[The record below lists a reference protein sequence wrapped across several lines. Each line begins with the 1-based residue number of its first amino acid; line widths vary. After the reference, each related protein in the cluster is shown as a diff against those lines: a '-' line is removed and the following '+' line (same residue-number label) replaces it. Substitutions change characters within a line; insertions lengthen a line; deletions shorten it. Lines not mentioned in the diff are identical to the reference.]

1 MTNFENL
8 EARTLYSVSERRNTK
23 QQIKDYVSLEGFLPD
38 SDPTLIGGCYLYQ
51 NHWSFTHFGSIEND
65 GQEYEVILA
74 SVQQDDHFGSGPDNE
89 KNQLYL
95 MPSEAWQD
103 FENEFRQRGGTSLW
117 SDFKAAEMI
126 KDRLGFKKDFMTL
139 EAQ

>member
-23 QQIKDYVSLEGFLPD
+23 QEIKDYLSVEGFLPD
-38 SDPTLIGGCYLYQ
+38 PNASLIGGAYLYQ
-51 NHWSFTHFGSIEND
+51 NYWSFIHFGAVENE

-74 SVQQDDHFGSGPDNE
+74 SVQQDDHFSRGPDNE

-95 MPSEAWQD
+95 MPSEEWQD
-103 FENEFRQRGGTSLW
+103 FENEFRRRGGACLW

-126 KDRLGFKKDFMTL
+126 MAHLGFEKD
-139 EAQ
+139 E